1 MSGTW
6 TNPTQMAMSVTD
18 LSKTYD
24 VAEGAKWVDVAGRT
38 IWENGAKVKTGQD
51 DKGNWLS
58 DFSKDPFSTAVYG
71 MTAPSFHV
79 IDPKTGAAI
88 ADQYVNVNS
97 STGEVSFTDDAK
109 QASFA
114 TAYTVTI
121 RISADSPWG
130 AITNMPDDH
139 VDMTFT
145 IAQGAK

>member
-1 MSGTW
+1 MG
-6 TNPTQMAMSVTD
+6 
-18 LSKTYD
+18 
-24 VAEGAKWVDVAGRT
+24 
-38 IWENGAKVKTGQD
+38 NGAKVKTGKD

-58 DFSKDPFSTAVYG
+58 DFNKDPFTTDVYG

-79 IDPKTGAAI
+79 IDPKTGATI
-88 ADQYVNVNS
+88 TDQYVNVNS
-97 STGEVSFTDDAK
+97 STGEVSFTNDAK

>member
-1 MSGTW
+1 MDYNGTKIDATHCKISVQALSGTW

-38 IWENGAKVKTGQD
+38 IWENGAKVKTG
-51 DKGNWLS
+51 NWLS
-58 DFSKDPFSTAVYG
+58 YFNKDPVTTDVYG

-79 IDPKTGAAI
+79 IDPKTGVTI
-88 ADQYVNVNS
+88 TDQYVNVDS

-130 AITNMPDDH
+130 TCR
-139 VDMTFT
+139 TT
-145 IAQGAK
+145 T